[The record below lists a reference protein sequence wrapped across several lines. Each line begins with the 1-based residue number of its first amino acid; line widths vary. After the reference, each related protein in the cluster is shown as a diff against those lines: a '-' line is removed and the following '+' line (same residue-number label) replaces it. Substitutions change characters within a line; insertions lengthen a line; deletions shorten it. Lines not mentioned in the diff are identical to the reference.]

1 MIVTLS
7 PEAHHRALEFTRA
20 MAVEVIYWPTP
31 DPTATQGSRETML
44 DAYRDVRDRLAARIK
59 AFLSRATG
67 SGP

>member
-1 MIVTLS
+1 MIITLS

-44 DAYRDVRDRLAARIK
+44 QTPIAPCAIG
-59 AFLSRATG
+59 SRRA
-67 SGP
+67 SRRF